1 MQAKLEQTLVGLFV
15 VIAATILVATV
26 LAMNGFTGRST
37 KTYHAYFPFA
47 GGLESGTTVR
57 YSGGPKIGRVVNLQI
72 DPHDP
77 ARFDVTFSVA
87 SDLPVK
93 TDSHVKIMSMNP
105 LGDNHLEILPGSAQ
119 AAEAPGGA
127 LLPSD
132 DYVDFNALT
141 AELNTMAPKAQQLIE
156 TLNSRASELQETI
169 ARVNGLL
176 TPENR
181 ANLSAT
187 LANAR
192 GMLEENRAQLKSTLQ
207 NVNAVSNKL
216 QPLLDNFRKTSD
228 QANVTLDHVDSML
241 GENRDDVH
249 QAVMDLRRTLANT
262 TVLTDQINQTL
273 DMNSE
278 NLDAILDT
286 MQHVM
291 ENLKEF
297 TETIKTRPSTIIR
310 ASNPRE
316 HKPGDKQ

>member
-15 VIAATILVATV
+15 VIAAAILVTTV
-26 LAMNGFTGRST
+26 LAMNGFTGRSI
-37 KTYHAYFPFA
+37 KTFHAYFPFA

-57 YSGGPKIGRVVNLQI
+57 YSGGPKIGRVVSLQI
-72 DPHDP
+72 DPHD
-77 ARFDVTFSVA
+77 ASRFDVTFAVA

-132 DYVDFNALT
+132 EYVDFNALT

-241 GENRDDVH
+241 GENRADVH

>member
-15 VIAATILVATV
+15 IVAAAILVATV
-26 LAMNGFTGRST
+26 LAMNGVSGRST
-37 KTYHAYFPFA
+37 KTYHAYVPFA
-47 GGLESGTTVR
+47 GGLEAGTTVR
-57 YSGGPKIGRVVNLQI
+57 YSGGPKVGRVVSLEI

-77 ARFDVTFSVA
+77 ARFDITFSVA

-119 AAEAPGGA
+119 AAEAPSGA
-127 LLPSD
+127 LLPAD
-132 DYVDFNALT
+132 EYLDFNALS
-141 AELNTMAPKAQQLIE
+141 AEINMIAPKAQQLIE

-207 NVNAVSNKL
+207 NVNSVSNKL
-216 QPLLDNFRKTSD
+216 QPLLDDFRKTSD
-228 QANVTLDHVDSML
+228 EANQTLNHVDSML
-241 GENRDDVH
+241 GDNRADLR
-249 QAVMDLRRTLANT
+249 QAVADLRRTLANT
-262 TVLTDQINQTL
+262 TGLTEQISQTL
-273 DMNSE
+273 DVNGE
-278 NLDAILDT
+278 NIDQILDT

-297 TETIKTRPSTIIR
+297 TETLKTRPSTIIR